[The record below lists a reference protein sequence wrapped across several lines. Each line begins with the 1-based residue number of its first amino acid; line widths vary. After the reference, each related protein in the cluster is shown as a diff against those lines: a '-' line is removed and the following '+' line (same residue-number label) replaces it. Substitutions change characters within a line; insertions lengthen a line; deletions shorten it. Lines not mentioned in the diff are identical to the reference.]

1 MWIVNSAQGRLY
13 TVFKNP
19 TMKGITMETKKLAG
33 KVAVVPSE
41 SKGIGAA
48 IAKLMRRRSVIDI
61 VERFQT
67 KRALQ
72 EERETKNFHLS
83 TNGAVAP
90 GIIRLTE

>member
-1 MWIVNSAQGRLY
+1 
-13 TVFKNP
+13 
-19 TMKGITMETKKLAG
+19 MKTERN
-33 KVAVVPSE
+33 VAVVPGE
-41 SKGIGAA
+41 PRGIWAA
-48 IAKLMRRRSVIDI
+48 IAKLMRRRSVIDM

-72 EERETKNFHLS
+72 EERETKNFHPS

>member
-1 MWIVNSAQGRLY
+1 MK
-13 TVFKNP
+13 TEKN
-19 TMKGITMETKKLAG
+19 LAG
-33 KVAVVPSE
+33 VPGE
-41 SKGIGAA
+41 PRGTCAA

-72 EERETKNFHLS
+72 EEREAKNLHPS

-90 GIIRLTE
+90 GVVRLAE